1 MGAME
6 KCPFNVAENTKNCS
20 VVSRS
25 SDYHKLN
32 DQVNCIGNVGL
43 SDREVDKTVNQLAVK
58 SGIQKGLPISDNQF
72 HIDL

>member
-1 MGAME
+1 ME
-6 KCPFNVAENTKNCS
+6 KCPFNVAENTENSS

-58 SGIQKGLPISDNQF
+58 SGIQKGLSISDN
-72 HIDL
+72 